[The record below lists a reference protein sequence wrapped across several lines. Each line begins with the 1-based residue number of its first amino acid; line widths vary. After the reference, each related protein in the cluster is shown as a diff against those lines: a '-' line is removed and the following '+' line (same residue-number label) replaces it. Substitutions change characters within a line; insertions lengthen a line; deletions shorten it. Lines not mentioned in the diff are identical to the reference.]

1 MHDVNMFV
9 LGSLKYSYC
18 ESAGCV
24 IIGLNFHIVKRIAY
38 CISFLK
44 AHNCFSVFEE
54 SRWPIKEET
63 I

>member
-54 SRWPIKEET
+54 SR
-63 I
+63 